1 LTFGLGKDAAI
12 TAVEVTWPS
21 GGKQRFANLPANQ
34 FVTITE
40 EKGITPR

>member
-1 LTFGLGKDAAI
+1 LTFGLANDTTI

-21 GGKQRFANLPANQ
+21 GTKQRFTNVPSNQ

-40 EKGITPR
+40 EKGIAGR